1 MDVKAL
7 VRAIGTAAV
16 AALFTPPAP
25 ALAAPPSVDLNN
37 WTAPAVDSLG
47 DDAFGKLAKYGYA
60 LITDTANQIGPGA
73 ADPAKRY
80 AGNGLTCQNCH
91 LRAATMANAVP
102 LVGSWGQ
109 FPQYRP
115 REGEVGTYEERVN
128 GCMERSM
135 NGRALPLDSRE
146 MKAFLA
152 YVKFISTGVPDGAKL
167 AGAGLLPIKA
177 PDRAVD
183 LDRGAKLFAQNC
195 AACHGADGQGQRAAS
210 GAGYQTPPLWGA
222 DSYNDG
228 AGMTRVLEAAA
239 FAKYVM
245 PPGTTV
251 ASAFLSDD
259 DAYDIAGFVDS
270 HSRPHKANLANDF
283 PNRLQK
289 PADTPYGPY
298 VDGFSDAQHKAGPF
312 GPIQAKLKSLA
323 AQSH

>member
-1 MDVKAL
+1 
-7 VRAIGTAAV
+7 
-16 AALFTPPAP
+16 
-25 ALAAPPSVDLNN
+25 
-37 WTAPAVDSLG
+37 
-47 DDAFGKLAKYGYA
+47 
-60 LITDTANQIGPGA
+60 
-73 ADPAKRY
+73 
-80 AGNGLTCQNCH
+80 
-91 LRAATMANAVP
+91 
-102 LVGSWGQ
+102 
-109 FPQYRP
+109 
-115 REGEVGTYEERVN
+115 
-128 GCMERSM
+128 M